1 MPKLN
6 KELSALEVKRL
17 PPGLHF
23 VGGVGG
29 LTIQVGDY
37 SEALKRSPA
46 SWVRSLTVFG
56 NKMKIE
62 ASVLLGD
69 RDEEVEIYG
78 KPDCWDFGRRRSGF
92 AGGRGL

>member
-1 MPKLN
+1 MM
-6 KELSALEVKRL
+6 R
-17 PPGLHF
+17 
-23 VGGVGG
+23 
-29 LTIQVGDY
+29 
-37 SEALKRSPA
+37 R
-46 SWVRSLTVFG
+46 LTVFG

-78 KPDCWDFGRRRSGF
+78 KPDYWDFGRRRSGF